1 MDKNTSI
8 NLMSKMWND
17 TLEKMRNDNQII
29 RCRCDSHMPY
39 YEALFHIKMHKKGS

>member
-8 NLMSKMWND
+8 NLMSKMWNN
-17 TLEKMRNDNQII
+17 TSKMKNDNQVI

-39 YEALFHIKMHKKGS
+39 CEALYHIKMHKKGS